1 MKMKVMHTGP
11 GLWVLSQGLLLLY
24 FMMDNGSNV
33 CGIDFNY
40 NNVVGKK
47 EEVEVEK
54 EEGKDV
60 KQEEKE
66 EDRELEEEEG
76 KHEEIKE
83 NDNAKSIIGEN
94 KPDIEV
100 HFNEQLL
107 RKLILA
113 KFEVQS
119 EEGRSVQ
126 FCQQQI
132 FCDFCCTA

>member
-1 MKMKVMHTGP
+1 MMVMHTGP
-11 GLWVLSQGLLLLY
+11 GLWVLSQALLLLY
-24 FMMDNGSNV
+24 FKMDNGSNV

-54 EEGKDV
+54 EEGKEV
-60 KQEEKE
+60 EQE
-66 EDRELEEEEG
+66 EDRELEEEEC
-76 KHEEIKE
+76 KHEEMEEEE
-83 NDNAKSIIGEN
+83 NDGSKSIIGEN

-100 HFNEQLL
+100 HFNDQLL

-126 FCQQQI
+126 FCQQQM
-132 FCDFCCTA
+132 FCDFCGTA